1 MTISEAY
8 KNAVSKL
15 TESGIPDAAYDAR
28 LLFENVFSLTY
39 NDTLLNPG
47 LQCDS
52 EKVAEFEKILE
63 ERISGRPLQYI
74 LGKWEFMGLE
84 FSVGEGVLIPRS
96 DTEILAEYAIEKIK
110 KMKKPVVF
118 DLCSG
123 SGCIGLSVKKFAPEA
138 RVFMVEISDEAI
150 HYLNLNREQLGLMR
164 DTCLVKGDITLGF
177 EAFSSLPK
185 PDVILSNPPYIIS
198 DEIKDLQ
205 KEVQLEPRLALDGG
219 KDGYDFYRVL
229 SEKWLPFIN
238 KDGFIAVEC
247 GEEQARNIASMFA
260 LNSKETEI
268 VKDFSGTERVVIGI
282 K

>member
-1 MTISEAY
+1 MTISEVY
-8 KNAVSKL
+8 KKAVSKL
-15 TESGIPDAAYDAR
+15 TESGIDDAAYDAR
-28 LLFENVFSLTY
+28 LLFEHVFSLTY
-39 NDTLLNPG
+39 NDALLNPG

-123 SGCIGLSVKKFAPEA
+123 SGCIGLSVKKLVPEA

-150 HYLNLNREQLGLMR
+150 HYLNLNREQLGLMK
-164 DTCLVKGDITLGF
+164 DTCLIKGDITLGF
-177 EAFSSLPK
+177 DAFSSLPK

-229 SEKWLPFIN
+229 SEKWLPFII

-247 GEEQARNIASMFA
+247 GEEQAQNIASMFA